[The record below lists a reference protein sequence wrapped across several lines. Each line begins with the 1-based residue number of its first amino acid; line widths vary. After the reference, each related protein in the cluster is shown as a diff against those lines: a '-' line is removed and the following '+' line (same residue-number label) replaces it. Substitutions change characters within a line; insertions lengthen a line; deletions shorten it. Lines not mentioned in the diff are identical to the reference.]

1 MNVLQMLTRFVKAV
15 TPNMHSQRRQALEAC
30 VKSAIHQNKLTI
42 TQLGRGIHGKAFEK
56 HKIKRVR
63 ISVIPN
69 SDSGVIRSPV
79 SRSFS

>member
-1 MNVLQMLTRFVKAV
+1 MIIAGFFILRAGLYVSERPIFL
-15 TPNMHSQRRQALEAC
+15 
-30 VKSAIHQNKLTI
+30 
-42 TQLGRGIHGKAFEK
+42 
-56 HKIKRVR
+56 R